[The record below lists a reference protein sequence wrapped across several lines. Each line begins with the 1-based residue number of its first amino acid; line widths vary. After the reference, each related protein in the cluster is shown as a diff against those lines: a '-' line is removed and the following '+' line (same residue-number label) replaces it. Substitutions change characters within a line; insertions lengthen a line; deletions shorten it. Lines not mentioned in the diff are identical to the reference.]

1 MPLGDCFSSLP
12 PSHTSP
18 FSDLWVLWLSGT
30 LKENS
35 HWMGPIFSITT
46 LLGLQRTELLV
57 DSALWSQALFRAL
70 RGAQWVPAP
79 QQALWLL
86 P

>member
-1 MPLGDCFSSLP
+1 
-12 PSHTSP
+12 
-18 FSDLWVLWLSGT
+18 
-30 LKENS
+30 
-35 HWMGPIFSITT
+35 MGPIFSITT